1 MHRIDDTHRYA
12 VITVVLHLNAS
23 TVTVKLQHADNVYCR
38 IGSVTLAAV
47 LSRAC
52 ERFMKKARLIH
63 ALAKVPVFL
72 SSLSLFLS
80 LFLSLS
86 HLTSL

>member
-1 MHRIDDTHRYA
+1 MHRIDDTHRA
-12 VITVVLHLNAS
+12 VITVVPHLNAS

-52 ERFMKKARLIH
+52 ERFMKKARPIH
-63 ALAKVPVFL
+63 ALAKVSVFL
-72 SSLSLFLS
+72 SPSSPSLSLS
-80 LFLSLS
+80 LSLS
-86 HLTSL
+86 MSL